1 VRKKPCHLT
10 RASSSILV
18 LINLMPAHRLSRL
31 LLMLATAMLLLATRS
46 PAQLAA
52 NSPFLPAASSGS
64 ATVTEGAAIEL
75 RGVMETRA
83 GLSFCIFDPAKK
95 VSTWTGINQKGYDFL
110 VKSYD
115 AGHETVSVD
124 YGGRSITLAMR
135 VVKVASSGQASAPMP
150 LLGLPFARSAIT
162 QSVVL
167 NPTPADEQARLEAV
181 ATEVRRR
188 RALREQASI
197 QAANGVQPLAEAP
210 GVPPAQQPR
219 TQPQGQN
226 PPRTRQRN

>member
-1 VRKKPCHLT
+1 MTAR
-10 RASSSILV
+10 
-18 LINLMPAHRLSRL
+18 RLSRP
-31 LLMLATAMLLLATRS
+31 LLMFATAILALATRS

-52 NSPFLPAASSGS
+52 NSPFLPAASAG
-64 ATVTEGAAIEL
+64 AAVVTEGAAIEL
-75 RGVMETRA
+75 RGVMETRD

-95 VSTWTGINQKGYDFL
+95 VSTWTRINQKGYDFQ

-115 AGHETVSVD
+115 AGHETVAVD
-124 YGGRSITLAMR
+124 YGGRTITLAMR
-135 VVKVASSGQASAPMP
+135 AVKVASSGQASAPLPGMP
-150 LLGLPFARSAIT
+150 TMPSAVT

-197 QAANGVQPLAEAP
+197 QAVNGVQPVVEAP
-210 GVPPAQQPR
+210 AVQPAQQPR
-219 TQPQGQN
+219 AQRAQQQQQGQN
-226 PPRTRQRN
+226 QPRTRQRN